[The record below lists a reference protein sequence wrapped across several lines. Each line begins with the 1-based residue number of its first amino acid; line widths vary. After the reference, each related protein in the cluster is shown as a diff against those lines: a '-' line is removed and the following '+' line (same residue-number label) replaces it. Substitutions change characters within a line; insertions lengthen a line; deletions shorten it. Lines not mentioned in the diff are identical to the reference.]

1 MLSVLSVFV
10 DKNSE
15 IDREEFK
22 KVMGLMRKQNRQ
34 GAHHREGR
42 RFGMKVSVENGGL
55 VEYFFGQDGKASLH
69 HDKFVQF
76 LRQLHDEVCHSPKYQ
91 FFMYFNTFEL
101 KDTIVQPKKQNLF
114 KFRTVPIQIQ
124 ARYFFL
130 CVTL

>member
-1 MLSVLSVFV
+1 MDVIFVFV

-34 GAHHREGR
+34 GAHHRDGR

-55 VEYFFGQDGKASLH
+55 VEYFFGEDGKGSLH

-76 LRQLHDEVCHSPKYQ
+76 LRQLHEEVCHSSQYQ
-91 FFMYFNTFEL
+91 FFKYLNSLEL
-101 KDTIVQPKKQNLF
+101 KDTIVQPIKQNLF

-124 ARYFFL
+124 VRYFFL
-130 CVTL
+130 YSTL